1 MIITLNDFELNSRD
15 SKFYLDEDVQGL
27 SLPDI
32 RTSSGVY
39 SGRDGGYIGAQ
50 FYGMRQLSLVGRV
63 FGQDVVEIEAKR
75 RELQDALRTK
85 AITMRVT
92 TNAGHTY
99 LIYCNLLK
107 FDMPIKRTV
116 TIAPFK
122 IELLAADPIIYDDTN
137 GAALQVTINKV
148 LRGGYV
154 YPVVYPVLWEAGAL
168 PTTVFNGGNTM
179 VYPVITFTGSA
190 HEPVLYN
197 NTLGKLFRMEDF
209 TMGIGDTLVVDMNPK
224 ARTVLLNGG
233 SVFHKVS
240 ADSQFWG
247 LDVGNNDLLL
257 DTSDGNDT
265 VSASVEWRSGYI
277 GI

>member
-1 MIITLNDFELNSRD
+1 MIITLNDFELNSRT

-27 SLPDI
+27 SLPEI

-50 FYGMRQLSLVGRV
+50 FYGMRALTLVGRV
-63 FGQDVVEIEAKR
+63 FGQDVVEIEQKR

-85 AITMRVT
+85 NITMRVT
-92 TNAGHTY
+92 TNAGYTY

-122 IELLAADPIIYDDTN
+122 IELLAADPVIYDDTA
-137 GAALQVTINKV
+137 GAALTATVGKV
-148 LRGGYV
+148 LRGGYT
-154 YPVVYPVLWEAGAL
+154 YPVVYPVLWQAGAQ
-168 PTTVFNGGNTM
+168 PTSVLNGGNTM
-179 VYPVITFTGSA
+179 VYPVITLTGSA

-209 TMGIGDTLVVDMNPK
+209 TMGAGDTLVIDMHPR
-224 ARTVLLNGG
+224 AHTVLLNGG

-247 LDVGNNDLLL
+247 LEVGQNALLL
-257 DTSDGNDT
+257 DTNDGNDT
-265 VSASVEWRSGYI
+265 VSAEIEWRSGYI

>member
-15 SKFYLDEDVQGL
+15 SRFYLDEDVQGL
-27 SLPDI
+27 SLPEV

-63 FGQDVVEIEAKR
+63 FGSDIVEIEQKR
-75 RELQDALRTK
+75 RELQDALRVK

-92 TNAGHTY
+92 TTAGYTY

-107 FDMPIKRTV
+107 FDMPIKREV
-116 TIAPFK
+116 NIAPFK
-122 IELLAADPIIYDDTN
+122 IELLAADPIIYDDTA
-137 GAALQVTINKV
+137 GTALSATLNKV
-148 LRGGYV
+148 TGGGYNT
-154 YPVVYPVLWEAGAL
+154 PVVYPVLWQAGAQ
-168 PTTVFNGGNTM
+168 PTTVVNGGNTA
-179 VYPVITFTGSA
+179 VKPTITLTGSA
-190 HEPVLYN
+190 HDPVIYN
-197 NTLGKLFRMEDF
+197 NTTGRLLRLEDF
-209 TMGIGDTLVVDMNPK
+209 TMSASDTLVIDMR

-247 LDVGNNDLLL
+247 LEVGDNNLIL
-257 DTSDGNDT
+257 DSNSGSDT
-265 VSASVEWRSGYI
+265 VSALIEWRSGYI

>member
-63 FGQDVVEIEAKR
+63 FGQDVVEIETKR
-75 RELQDALRTK
+75 RELQAALRTK
-85 AITMRVT
+85 AITMRIVT
-92 TNAGHTY
+92 TAGQAY
-99 LIYCNLLK
+99 IIYCNLLK

-122 IELLAADPIIYDDTN
+122 IELLAADPIIYDDTA
-137 GAALQVTINKV
+137 GSELTAILNKV
-148 LRGGYV
+148 VGGGYTT
-154 YPVVYPVLWEAGAL
+154 PVVYPVLWQAGAQ
-168 PTTVFNGGNTM
+168 PTSVLNGGNTA
-179 VYPVITFTGSA
+179 VKPTITLTGSA
-190 HEPVLYN
+190 HDPVIYN
-197 NTLGKLFRMEDF
+197 NTNGKLMRIENF
-209 TMGIGDTLVVDMNPK
+209 TMSASDELVIDMR

-240 ADSQFWG
+240 ADSQFWQ
-247 LDVGNNDLLL
+247 LEVGNNALLL
-257 DTSDGNDT
+257 DSTNGSDT
-265 VSASVEWRSGYI
+265 VTALIKWRSGYI